1 MYTRIIDALNA
12 RFARRFTPD
21 GEDYLY
27 REKPDAAPLRVNARG
42 HRLLIDGFY
51 DRTGWLTTGLLFG
64 FFYLV
69 LALWW
74 VAVAS
79 FYTFWERNIPWGLVT
94 LMFSALL
101 LAGWFDLWDFPQRA
115 FFSGAVR
122 EKSIKDTWFRYVEY
136 RTTWLWLIW
145 SQYPRH
151 LWKGELLRK
160 DDLCQTLLQNRR
172 ALREY
177 RLASCQPFSRMR
189 QQPIRSTANKI
200 ILCGRRDLE
209 SSRCA
214 ANARPSSR
222 EYVHTEPLH

>member
-1 MYTRIIDALNA
+1 MYGRIIAALNT

-79 FYTFWERNIPWGLVT
+79 FYTFWERIIPWGLVT

-136 RTTWLWLIW
+136 RTTWLWLIGFMYFITPKPAL
-145 SQYPRH
+145 SNNDVLTDPITLAILALGYGLTAYVAVLKFR
-151 LWKGELLRK
+151 LRGRK
-160 DDLCQTLLQNRR
+160 LSI
-172 ALREY
+172 AAE
-177 RLASCQPFSRMR
+177 SC
-189 QQPIRSTANKI
+189 STITPVA
-200 ILCGRRDLE
+200 
-209 SSRCA
+209 
-214 ANARPSSR
+214 
-222 EYVHTEPLH
+222 